1 MIVKPKTT
9 ILYSKLNHKYN
20 DAMRLSNKTNQVGA
34 VSGLLVATIGLSVL
48 SVAAVVVAAWGLMNY
63 NEQKTNVDG
72 KIAEAVATA
81 KKTQADSDEVKFTA
95 RDKEPNRE
103 FVGPDDYGRLTF
115 NYPKTWSVY
124 INKEVNTSGGTY
136 EAYLNPVSVPSVSN
150 ANTQQYAL
158 RVMIE
163 SKDYDK
169 VIASYESLV
178 KIGDLKSSAI
188 SVDGNNGTRLDGSFS
203 KDIRGS
209 AVIYKIRDKT
219 VTLRTDADTFRPD
232 FDALITTIK
241 FNE

>member
-1 MIVKPKTT
+1 
-9 ILYSKLNHKYN
+9 
-20 DAMRLSNKTNQVGA
+20 MRLSNKTNQSGA
-34 VSGLLVATIGLSVL
+34 VSGLLIATIGLSVL
-48 SVAAVVVAAWGLMNY
+48 SVAAIVAAVWGLMNY

-72 KIAEAVATA
+72 KIAEAVAIA
-81 KKTQADSDEVKFTA
+81 KKAQADSDEVKFMA
-95 RDKEPNRE
+95 REKEPNRE

-124 INKEVNTSGGTY
+124 VHKDVNTSGGTY
-136 EAYLNPVSVPSVSN
+136 EAYLNPVSVPSISS
-150 ANTQQYAL
+150 AATQQYAL

-169 VIASYESLV
+169 VIAGYETLV
-178 KIGDLKSSAI
+178 KKGDLKSSAV
-188 SVDGNNGTRLDGSFS
+188 SVDGNNGTRLDGNFS

-209 AVIYKIRDKT
+209 AVIYKIRDKA
-219 VTLRTDADTFRPD
+219 VTLRTDADTFKPD